1 MEETTMQIILIIA
14 ILTAFIL
21 QGVIILGVLKMSLK
35 WQIQA
40 KNDILPTI
48 DNPIKQ
54 AIGKSYLDK
63 TQKKQKQYID
73 TFSEYVNGAEE

>member
-1 MEETTMQIILIIA
+1 MDIILIIA

-63 TQKKQKQYID
+63 TQDKQKQYID
-73 TFSEYVNGAEE
+73 AFSEYVNGAEE

>member
-1 MEETTMQIILIIA
+1 MQIILIIA

-21 QGVIILGVLKMSLK
+21 QGVIILGVLKLSLK

>member
-1 MEETTMQIILIIA
+1 MNITLTIA

-21 QGVIILGVLKMSLK
+21 QGVIILGVLKLSLK

-40 KNDILPTI
+40 KNDILPTV

-54 AIGKSYLDK
+54 AIDEHQLKQA
-63 TQKKQKQYID
+63 QKRYKN
-73 TFSEYVNGAEE
+73 TFDEYVNGSTEEGE

>member
-21 QGVIILGVLKMSLK
+21 QGVIILGVLKLSLK

-54 AIGKSYLDK
+54 AIGKSCLDK

>member
-1 MEETTMQIILIIA
+1 MQIILIIA

>member
-1 MEETTMQIILIIA
+1 MQIILIIA

-21 QGVIILGVLKMSLK
+21 QGVIILGVLKLSLK

-54 AIGKSYLDK
+54 AIGKSCLDK